1 MGKGSSP
8 RNNHSKEWFANYDD
22 IDWNANPR
30 IMELTDTQ
38 TDAYYLAVEELK
50 SRGLK
55 ITRFDEDQLIEA
67 VKHDIKE

>member
-8 RNNHSKEWFANYDD
+8 RSNHSKEWFANYDD

-30 IMELTDTQ
+30 IMGLTDTQ

-55 ITRFDEDQLIEA
+55 ITRFDEDQLIDA